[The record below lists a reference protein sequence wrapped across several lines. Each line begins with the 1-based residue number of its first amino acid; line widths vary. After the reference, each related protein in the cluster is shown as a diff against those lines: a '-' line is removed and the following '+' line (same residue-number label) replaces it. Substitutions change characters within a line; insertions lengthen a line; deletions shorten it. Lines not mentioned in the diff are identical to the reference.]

1 MQTLLPALYNTGE
14 QANLDDYLERLELLL
29 PDAAHLIT
37 RNPQE
42 FALAY
47 AERYQSDV
55 LSLEQ
60 AWTFLTAAQMRAW
73 QREEDEIVVRLTSAL
88 AYPAGRRVHLAEVEQ
103 VLQRGIEA
111 SRRSADTQ
119 HLAAFLNRLGGLMVA
134 QGQYDH
140 GQQLWYNGLQLAES
154 ARVLPILWEPLASFV
169 HSADILGNYSA
180 ARQLLEL
187 VRNTNR
193 SKHAESLT
201 AALFIR
207 GFFARVNKNLDE
219 AAEDFSACLRLLLTS
234 SSDKTPLSPTQQLF
248 SMVAQAE
255 LARTQGNYA
264 HSQDCTEKALTLAQI
279 YGDHYTL
286 GTLLIDQIIFTCRQ
300 DHLDDMCRAVLRL
313 RELSRFVGTPHF
325 QERSRFFDE
334 YLCVRYASVHCP
346 YIARRSAYTDESA
359 RTAERARKRSAPAG
373 RRGPCQ
379 PRDRRPAG
387 HNPCHGE
394 KTPGTYL
401 CQAQYPQSHLRHCQS
416 PRLADNFLSTENP
429 GPPNV
434 LY

>member
-1 MQTLLPALYNTGE
+1 MQTLLPALYNTGK

-60 AWTFLTAAQMRAW
+60 AWTFLTAAQMQAW

-334 YLCVRYASVHCP
+334 YLCACAMPVSTAPTLPAVPRTPTSPHEPLSAREREVLQLVAAGLANHEIADQLVITPATVKKHLEHIYVKLNTHNRTSA
-346 YIARRSAYTDESA
+346 IARA
-359 RTAERARKRSAPAG
+359 RALQIIS
-373 RRGPCQ
+373 
-379 PRDRRPAG
+379 
-387 HNPCHGE
+387 
-394 KTPGTYL
+394 
-401 CQAQYPQSHLRHCQS
+401 
-416 PRLADNFLSTENP
+416 
-429 GPPNV
+429 
-434 LY
+434 